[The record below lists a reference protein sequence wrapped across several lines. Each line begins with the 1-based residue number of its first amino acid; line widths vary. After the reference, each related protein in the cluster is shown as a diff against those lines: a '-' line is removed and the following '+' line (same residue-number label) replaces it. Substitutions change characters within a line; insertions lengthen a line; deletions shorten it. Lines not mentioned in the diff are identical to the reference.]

1 VKAHSAPGRGQQA
14 RALQSTA
21 FPALLLFLVATL
33 AACGKAPQGPPP
45 RGPNNVTV
53 ITIAPRDVPVSAE
66 FVAQTQSSRQVNIQA
81 RVSGFL
87 DKRVYTEGSLVKQ
100 GQVLFLMDK
109 KPFQAQ
115 LDQAKAVVQQ
125 QQAAMQTAKA
135 NLDRT
140 KPLVAQDAL
149 SQKDLDDAT
158 GTYQQSVAA
167 VEQAKQQV
175 IQAQLNLSY
184 CTIAAPVDGISSY
197 AQQADGT
204 YLNPSNSLLT
214 TVAVLSP
221 MWVNFSISEN
231 DYQTITQQ
239 IAKGLLTP
247 PVGDSYTVE
256 IILVDGTVFPHT
268 GRITFQQPEY
278 DAQTGTFLVRASV
291 DNPQGVLRPNQY
303 VHARIVGATRNNAIL
318 VPRRAVQQGPKGHFV
333 WVVDQDSKA
342 QNRPVSVGRWHGDDW
357 FILEGLAAGERV
369 VVDGALALTSGAPV
383 VVTQTLAGAAAESTA
398 PANSNK

>member
-1 VKAHSAPGRGQQA
+1 MMYDSAPSGRWETQA
-14 RALQSTA
+14 LPRAALRVSM
-21 FPALLLFLVATL
+21 LLL
-33 AACGKAPQGPPP
+33 AAILFACSKPQQGVPP
-45 RGPNNVTV
+45 RGPNNVTILTV
-53 ITIAPRDVPVSAE
+53 VPRDVPVSAE

-87 DKRVYTEGSLVKQ
+87 DKRVYTEGSLVKE

-184 CTIAAPVDGISSY
+184 CTIASPVDGISSY

-204 YLNPSNSLLT
+204 YLSPSNSQLT
-214 TVAVLSP
+214 TVAVLTP

-256 IILVDGTVFPHT
+256 IVLVDGTVFPHK

-303 VHARIVGATRNNAIL
+303 VHARIIGATRNNAIL

-333 WVVDQDSKA
+333 WVIDEDNKA

-357 FILEGLAAGERV
+357 FISEGLAAGERV
-369 VVDGALALTSGAPV
+369 VVDGALSLTSGAPV
-383 VVTQTLAGAAAESTA
+383 VVTQALAGANAEGAAA
-398 PANSNK
+398 AANK

>member
-1 VKAHSAPGRGQQA
+1 MIAGSVERRRTSAFDRL
-14 RALQSTA
+14 ALCA
-21 FPALLLFLVATL
+21 VLLLG
-33 AACGKAPQGPPP
+33 AAAVDGCRKPQQGVPP
-45 RGPNNVTV
+45 RGPNNVSVVTV
-53 ITIAPRDVPVSAE
+53 APRDVPISAE

-87 DKRVYTEGSLVKQ
+87 DRRVYTEGSLVKA
-100 GQVLFLMDK
+100 GQVLFVMDK

-115 LDQAKAVVQQ
+115 LDQAKAVVKQ

-140 KPLVAQDAL
+140 KPLVKQDAL

-167 VEQAKQQV
+167 VEQAQQQV

-184 CTIAAPVDGISSY
+184 CTITSPVDGISSF

-204 YLNPSNSLLT
+204 YLSPTNSLLT
-214 TVAVLSP
+214 TVAVLTP

-231 DYQTITQQ
+231 DWQFITQQ
-239 IAKGLLTP
+239 IAKGRFKP
-247 PVGDSYTVE
+247 PPDNSYTVE

-278 DAQTGTFLVRASV
+278 DAQTGTFLVRVSV
-291 DNPQGVLRPNQY
+291 DNPRGILRPNQY
-303 VHARIVGATRNNAIL
+303 VRVRVVGATRTGAIL

-333 WVVDQDSKA
+333 WVVDADSKVES
-342 QNRPVSVGRWHGDDW
+342 RPVTVGRWHGEDW
-357 FILEGLAAGERV
+357 FIDEGLAPGERV
-369 VVDGALALTSGAPV
+369 VVDGALMLTSGAQV
-383 VVTQTLAGAAAESTA
+383 VVGETLAGAKAEGAEPAA
-398 PANSNK
+398 K

>member
-1 VKAHSAPGRGQQA
+1 MKARSAPGRGQQA
-14 RALQSTA
+14 RALHSTA

-184 CTIAAPVDGISSY
+184 CTIASPVDGISSY

-204 YLNPSNSLLT
+204 YLSPTNSLLT
-214 TVAVLSP
+214 TVAVLTP

-231 DYQTITQQ
+231 DWQFITQQ

-291 DNPQGVLRPNQY
+291 DNPQGVL
-303 VHARIVGATRNNAIL
+303 
-318 VPRRAVQQGPKGHFV
+318 
-333 WVVDQDSKA
+333 
-342 QNRPVSVGRWHGDDW
+342 
-357 FILEGLAAGERV
+357 
-369 VVDGALALTSGAPV
+369 
-383 VVTQTLAGAAAESTA
+383 
-398 PANSNK
+398 